1 MISLPSGT
9 KMERQVRSNANAAGA
24 LHLFLL
30 KTVDWPLAGTYGIGG
45 CKANRIHQIL
55 SRVSLINRSTGLTL
69 CGQGSG
75 ATEISVT

>member
-1 MISLPSGT
+1 
-9 KMERQVRSNANAAGA
+9 MERQVRSNANAAGA

-45 CKANRIHQIL
+45 CNLLTYCKANRIHQIL
-55 SRVSLINRSTGLTL
+55 SRVSLIDRSTGLTL